1 MTTQHT
7 QNRIALVTG
16 ATQGIG
22 RTIAERLA
30 ADGARVGVNGRRETS
45 NMKEVVE
52 QVNGFPVIA
61 DMSDPAIVR
70 SAIAEIERTE
80 GPVDILVC
88 NAAYMSM
95 GALGEHAENDWWKI
109 VDTNLT
115 GTFHAIQAV
124 LPGMRRRGGGHIVIV
139 TSEWGVT
146 GWPRATAYSASKSGL
161 IALTKSLGREL
172 APENITV
179 NAVAPG
185 VIDTPQLE
193 VDAADAHISL
203 ADMHDQYAQQIPVG
217 RIGRPAEIAAAVA
230 LLTHHDVGAF
240 VGQTIQ
246 INGGTTRCRA

>member
-1 MTTQHT
+1 MKTQH
-7 QNRIALVTG
+7 QQGRIALVTG

-22 RTIAERLA
+22 SSIAQRLA
-30 ADGARVGVNGRRETS
+30 ADGARVGVNGRSENAS
-45 NMKEVVE
+45 MKAVVE
-52 QVNGFPVIA
+52 QIDGFPVPA
-61 DMSDPAIVR
+61 DMSDPASIR
-70 SAIAEIERTE
+70 SAVAEIERSE
-80 GPVDILVC
+80 GSVDILVC

-95 GALGEHAENDWWKI
+95 GALGEHPEEDWWKI
-109 VDTNLT
+109 VETNLT
-115 GTFHAIQAV
+115 GTFHTVQAV
-124 LPGMRRRGGGHIVIV
+124 LPGMRRRGRGNIVIV

-146 GWPRATAYSASKSGL
+146 GWPRATAYAASKSGL

-193 VDAADAHISL
+193 VDAADAQISL
-203 ADMHDQYAQQIPVG
+203 TDMHDQYAHDIPVG
-217 RIGRPAEIAAAVA
+217 RIGRPDEIAAAVA
-230 LLTHHDVGAF
+230 LLAHKEIGAY